1 MWQMPWLAVP
11 WITVTHCFTTQK
23 SIYWQTTE
31 SSKCLMSYG
40 VQTKLIL
47 SCHTLP
53 AQTTLAPHSLEYIVQ
68 IQSPYL

>member
-1 MWQMPWLAVP
+1 MPWLAVA

-23 SIYWQTTE
+23 GIYWQTTG
-31 SSKCLMSYG
+31 SSKCLMLYG
-40 VQTKLIL
+40 MQDKKIL

-53 AQTTLAPHSLEYIVQ
+53 AQTTLASHSLPYIVQ